1 MNATT
6 QLVLQKNE
14 LSINDHDY
22 VIWLG
27 DFNYRMD
34 ASKTAEEVLNE
45 VSRRNFL
52 FLYENDQ
59 LVNEMKARRVFKGM
73 EEVAPVA
80 FLPTYKFEPGTD
92 KYEQRED
99 KKLRAPS
106 WTDRIVWKPTK
117 DATNVCLKYDK
128 VNELRAS
135 DHKPVFAQ
143 LQVSTRIINDEKRG
157 NAYNQEVLRKLS
169 SNLFDDLQMNDPNKE
184 IKDLSM
190 SVSKSNVDFGLMKY
204 RQLLVYDDL
213 EFKNV
218 SIEAIAWRFVKKKE
232 NKNNNIKI
240 KELVMFVLLGYQ

>member
-6 QLVLQKNE
+6 QLVLQRNE

-34 ASKTAEEVLNE
+34 ASKSAEEVLGE
-45 VSRRNFL
+45 VTRRNFL

-59 LVNEMKARRVFKGM
+59 LVNEMKARRVFRGFD
-73 EEVAPVA
+73 EVAPVV

-92 KYEQRED
+92 RYEQRED

-117 DATNVCLKYDK
+117 DAANVCLKYDK
-128 VNELRAS
+128 VNELRMS

-143 LQVSTRIINDEKRG
+143 LGVHTRIIHDDRRAH
-157 NAYNQEVLRKLS
+157 AYNQEVLRKLS
-169 SNLFDDLQMNDPNKE
+169 SSVSDDLQMNDPNKE
-184 IKDLSM
+184 VKDLAIAI
-190 SVSKSNVDFGLMKY
+190 SKANVDFGVMKY
-204 RQLLVYDDL
+204 RQLLVYDEL
-213 EFKNV
+213 EFKNTAG
-218 SIEAIAWRFVKKKE
+218 EAIAWRFVARPG
-232 NKNNNIKI
+232 IWLYMYI
-240 KELVMFVLLGYQ
+240 MQPD